1 MIFLHIF
8 FDMTRLNTSENFLKE
23 KISEPNMFLAR
34 LIDVLPFNSTIN
46 VYNKI
51 N

>member
-1 MIFLHIF
+1 MIFLHF
-8 FDMTRLNTSENFLKE
+8 FDMSRLNTLEIFLKE
-23 KISEPNMFLAR
+23 KISYPNMFLAR
-34 LIDVLPFNSTIN
+34 LIDVLPFNSTIK

>member
-1 MIFLHIF
+1 MIFLHF
-8 FDMTRLNTSENFLKE
+8 FDMTRLNTSQKILK
-23 KISEPNMFLAR
+23 KKSDPNMFLAR
-34 LIDVLPFNSTIN
+34 LIDVLPFNGTIK